1 MSKSYPIIP
10 TFILKYKFETNIYIK
25 KCKMPVVIF
34 HGDKDEVIY
43 YESSLRLKESFKKND
58 RLIILNGQKHNDMT
72 ENKDYKKEIQRILN
86 P

>member
-1 MSKSYPIIP
+1 MAKSYPIIP

-25 KCKMPVVIF
+25 NCKMPVVIF

-43 YESSLRLKESFKKND
+43 YDSSLRLKESLKKYD